1 MYSERKT
8 CLIYAHQL
16 FGSNSGFIRTYVPYD
31 DNNIERLIR
40 NILKHAAL
48 RTTVNQVLHHAN
60 SNIRI
65 FTEKKCWW
73 SQIPLWSKQL
83 ATTKIIFSIAKWKHK
98 QEYSPYQNIT
108 VEEQGVEFRINNK
121 WIECQDNI

>member
-40 NILKHAAL
+40 NILNHAAF

-65 FTEKKCWW
+65 FTEKRADEVRATV
-73 SQIPLWSKQL
+73 QIPL
-83 ATTKIIFSIAKWKHK
+83 
-98 QEYSPYQNIT
+98 
-108 VEEQGVEFRINNK
+108 
-121 WIECQDNI
+121 